1 MILACSVLFGI
12 LLGLVLPV
20 NVPST
25 YSQYVAIIILA
36 SLDSVFGAMS
46 SWFNKSFDIKIFF
59 SGFFCNTLIAVILTF
74 IGKKLDVD
82 LYLVA
87 LIVFGTRLFTNFSSI
102 RRLLLVKLQEKTKKL
117 KKNPCN

>member
-1 MILACSVLFGI
+1 MILAFSILFGI
-12 LLGLVLPV
+12 VLGLVLPV
-20 NVPST
+20 SVPSG

-46 SWFNKSFDIKIFF
+46 AWFNKNFDIKIFF
-59 SGFFCNTLIAVILTF
+59 SGFFGNTIIAVILTF

-102 RRLLLVKLQEKTKKL
+102 RRLLLLKLQEKTKKL

>member
-1 MILACSVLFGI
+1 MILALSILIGI
-12 LLGLVLPV
+12 IIGLVMPIS
-20 NVPST
+20 VPHT

-36 SLDSVFGAMS
+36 ALDSVFGAIMS
-46 SWFNKSFDIKIFF
+46 AFNKNFDIKIFL
-59 SGFFCNTLIAVILTF
+59 SGFFGNALLAAFLTF

-102 RRLLLVKLQEKTKKL
+102 RRLILVKLQEKTKNL
-117 KKNPCN
+117 QKKPCN

>member
-1 MILACSVLFGI
+1 MILTLFVLIGI
-12 LLGLVLPV
+12 IVGLVLPV
-20 NVPST
+20 SVPHI

-36 SLDSVFGAMS
+36 ALDSVFGAMV

-59 SGFFCNTLIAVILTF
+59 SGFFGNTILAAFLTF

-87 LIVFGTRLFTNFSSI
+87 LIVFGTRLFTNFSAI
-102 RRLLLVKLQEKTKKL
+102 RRLVLVKLQEKTKKVQ
-117 KKNPCN
+117 KNACN